1 MTTLNNETTHPER
14 RLRYENTVEIEE
26 RTGKTKQ
33 REDCVLRRFYHL
45 REQEETPEYMLAC
58 SLKKYLL
65 EQKKMESMLNASGR
79 DNLENLVAFP
89 DTGSF
94 SVVQQEH
101 HDVKEKGR
109 YVRDHFI
116 IVEGTGEELVTAE
129 QFFMGSGYRFID
141 AKTGSDK
148 DNMGKFLGNLR
159 AVHKEDIPSRYALA
173 RDYLGNL
180 KQRIKSHVERY
191 IDVYA
196 VLGILTGI
204 LLGGY
209 VLTSVMRATDRNET
223 RGAFIIM
230 KEDFLGRK

>member
-1 MTTLNNETTHPER
+1 MLFKDLRSSFLKSFNAKCIISLLFPKCNILVFWRDKMTSLNNETTHPER

-129 QFFMGSGYRFID
+129 QFFMGSGYR
-141 AKTGSDK
+141 
-148 DNMGKFLGNLR
+148 
-159 AVHKEDIPSRYALA
+159 
-173 RDYLGNL
+173 
-180 KQRIKSHVERY
+180 Y

-196 VLGILTGI
+196 VLCILTGI